1 MPAINLTSRESFNK
15 PIPDLETVRLIYTR
29 KKEYKKGTVSIHL
42 TRQDL
47 LDIITEI
54 DSMTDADKIGKG
66 VRLYIARY
74 PDKYPLL
81 EANNKKVDY
90 SKCMTVI
97 AVPTFEGF
105 SGINM
110 DFMDEET
117 VIKCKKEIQK
127 NPLPPPA
134 VGGLDHYHLCPP
146 NTDCNTGATI
156 WNNL

>member
-1 MPAINLTSRESFNK
+1 MPAINLTSGKSFGEA
-15 PIPDLETVRLIYTR
+15 IPDLETVRLIYTR
-29 KKEYKKGTVSIHL
+29 KKEYKEGTISIHL

-47 LDIITEI
+47 KDIIAQI
-54 DSMTDADKIGKG
+54 DSMKGPDKIGKG

-74 PDKYPLL
+74 PDNYPLL
-81 EANNKKVDY
+81 EENDKKVDY
-90 SKCMTVI
+90 SKCMTVV

-105 SGINM
+105 NGINM
-110 DFMDEET
+110 DFMDEEK
-117 VIKCKKEIQK
+117 VIECKEEIQK

-134 VGGLDHYHLCPP
+134 VSGQDHYNLCPP